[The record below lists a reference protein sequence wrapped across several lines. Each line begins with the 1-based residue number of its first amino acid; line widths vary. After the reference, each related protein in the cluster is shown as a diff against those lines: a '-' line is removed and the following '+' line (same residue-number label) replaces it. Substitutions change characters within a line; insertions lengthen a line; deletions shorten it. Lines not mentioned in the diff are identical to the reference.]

1 MISTTLPP
9 KMRVKGP
16 KPTVECYPYATS
28 RQHYREKK
36 SQIPVYSTIAKS
48 KEQLYVNPR

>member
-9 KMRVKGP
+9 KMRVKGS
-16 KPTVECYPYATS
+16 KPTVECYHYATS

-36 SQIPVYSTIAKS
+36 IKSPSTA
-48 KEQLYVNPR
+48 Q